1 MAYKPKEIEIIF
13 QTILERVSEGE
24 SVRNILAEK
33 TMPDKNTFYKWLDA
47 SPLKIEQYARACDER
62 TELKFESIEKDYMET
77 PQRDPESGRIDN
89 AWVSLQRLKI
99 DAKKWELSKTNPKKY
114 SEKTTVDTTVK
125 VIDISFED

>member
-1 MAYKPKEIEIIF
+1 MAYKPKEIESIF

-33 TMPDKNTFYKWLDA
+33 TMPDKNTFYKWLDGSA
-47 SPLKIEQYARACDER
+47 LKIEQYARACDER